1 MSSLATDKSES
12 EPLKALYDKN
22 EIDIN
27 VFNKKGIARNE
38 HFLS

>member
-27 VFNKKGIARNE
+27 FFINKGIVRNE
-38 HFLS
+38 HFLN